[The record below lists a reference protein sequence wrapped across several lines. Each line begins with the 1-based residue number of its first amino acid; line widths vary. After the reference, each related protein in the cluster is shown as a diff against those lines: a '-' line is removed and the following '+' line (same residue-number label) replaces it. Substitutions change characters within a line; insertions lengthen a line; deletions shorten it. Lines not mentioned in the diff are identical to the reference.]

1 MSQLPPDLAHPEE
14 TLQAVGAVS
23 LRLMAGAVPRK
34 TMDQLQRA
42 VQQSAAEYPW
52 QVVTQAV
59 LAEPIEAQRLVQ
71 QGLQA
76 QRDWILRGGRETP
89 SRPLSQQA
97 KGLLAKLVAQLI
109 FAVIFAVVLLA
120 ALLLLKHKL
129 PDVDIYR
136 VLTWFYETFPSLRR

>member
-1 MSQLPPDLAHPEE
+1 MSPLPPDLAHPEE
-14 TLQAVGAVS
+14 TLQAVSAVS
-23 LRLMAGAVPRK
+23 LRLLAGAVPKK

-42 VQQSAAEYPW
+42 VQQSAAEFPW

-59 LAEPIEAQRLVQ
+59 LAEPVDPQKLVQ

-89 SRPLSQQA
+89 ARPLSVKA
-97 KGLLAKLVAQLI
+97 KGLLAKLLAQLI
-109 FAVIFAVVLLA
+109 FLSIFTVVLVV

-129 PDVDIYR
+129 PWFDVYR
-136 VLTWFYETFPSLRR
+136 LLEWAYDLVPSFRR